1 VTALHAWMD
10 EPIDWEA
17 FEQVTLSLLDD
28 RGGERCEPKDT
39 RPRTQTEA
47 PAQANQGQEAEAIA
61 LWERDRGSSLQQR
74 SGGGGRGRGRQRPQ
88 GGETHFYSPLFANPR

>member
-28 RGGERCEPKDT
+28 RGGERCEPEDT
-39 RPRTQTEA
+39 WTRDTAEA
-47 PAQANQGQEAEAIA
+47 PAQADQATKAG
-61 LWERDRGSSLQQR
+61 
-74 SGGGGRGRGRQRPQ
+74 
-88 GGETHFYSPLFANPR
+88 